1 MNEQCDG
8 MPKKINFN
16 NKSLRI
22 FHGPVN
28 IGGIGGYLASYQREH
43 GHDAQFIVWRKNKF
57 LLNHDVVVFDGPSKV
72 RLRDLITRVRCALVW
87 GWRFDVFNFYFGAT
101 LLPYSLD
108 LPLLRLMGKR
118 IVMTY
123 CGSDVRLVRVE
134 RERNPFWQS
143 IESDLIGTMDDVKF
157 DRKKK
162 LMMMIQGFFCHK
174 ILAPRNLFEPVSR
187 YVRNNKIVSDVWVHN
202 LSFTANT
209 TKSDLSKNIALNAG
223 STNRLPRLLHMPSSA
238 VVKGTKYFR
247 EAILMLKEEGLEFD
261 YVEVMDTEHSQAV
274 LELKKSDVVL
284 DQLLLGG
291 FGSLSVEGMF
301 YGKPVVCYLIDSVKR
316 EHYNDCPIVNANLDT
331 LKIRMKELILDVAL
345 RKSLGESG
353 QSFVSKHFDY
363 VTINEKMLSL
373 YQNQ

>member
-28 IGGIGGYLASYQREH
+28 VGGIGSYLASYQREH

-87 GWRFDVFNFYFGAT
+87 SWRFDVFNFYFGAT

-143 IESDLIGTMDDVKF
+143 IESDLIGTMDNVKF

-162 LMMMIQGFFCHK
+162 LMMMI
-174 ILAPRNLFEPVSR
+174 
-187 YVRNNKIVSDVWVHN
+187 
-202 LSFTANT
+202 LS
-209 TKSDLSKNIALNAG
+209 
-223 STNRLPRLLHMPSSA
+223 
-238 VVKGTKYFR
+238 
-247 EAILMLKEEGLEFD
+247 
-261 YVEVMDTEHSQAV
+261 
-274 LELKKSDVVL
+274 
-284 DQLLLGG
+284 
-291 FGSLSVEGMF
+291 
-301 YGKPVVCYLIDSVKR
+301 
-316 EHYNDCPIVNANLDT
+316 
-331 LKIRMKELILDVAL
+331 
-345 RKSLGESG
+345 
-353 QSFVSKHFDY
+353 
-363 VTINEKMLSL
+363 
-373 YQNQ
+373 

>member
-1 MNEQCDG
+1 MG
-8 MPKKINFN
+8 MMHN
-16 NKSLRI
+16 LLY
-22 FHGPVN
+22 G
-28 IGGIGGYLASYQREH
+28 E
-43 GHDAQFIVWRKNKF
+43 KNKF

-87 GWRFDVFNFYFGAT
+87 SWRFDVFNFYAGAT

-209 TKSDLSKNIALNAG
+209 TKSDLSKNIALNA
-223 STNRLPRLLHMPSSA
+223 
-238 VVKGTKYFR
+238 
-247 EAILMLKEEGLEFD
+247 
-261 YVEVMDTEHSQAV
+261 EVPIDCLDCFICQA
-274 LELKKSDVVL
+274 
-284 DQLLLGG
+284 Q
-291 FGSLSVEGMF
+291 
-301 YGKPVVCYLIDSVKR
+301 
-316 EHYNDCPIVNANLDT
+316 
-331 LKIRMKELILDVAL
+331 
-345 RKSLGESG
+345 
-353 QSFVSKHFDY
+353 Q
-363 VTINEKMLSL
+363 
-373 YQNQ
+373 